1 MRRANAWTIERMFF
15 GALVKAYSMDVMEAR
30 ISEMAISNSSPNHGE
45 GSGDET
51 ESNLFDRGEVNTNF
65 SQSGIDEDI
74 ADWNED
80 DERKGIELSH
90 NLRRYTL
97 MLHCVRL
104 RGQVVV
110 YLVVAD
116 PVKWVPEEDG
126 ASHETSANFI
136 NPGIIEGHPLGTG
149 SSRYVAW
156 LDIFPELSVVHVLV
170 STDGVDGPFAL
181 CCSE

>member
-1 MRRANAWTIERMFF
+1 M
-15 GALVKAYSMDVMEAR
+15 GVDVVLD
-30 ISEMAISNSSPNHGE
+30 NSSPNHGE
-45 GSGDET
+45 GSGDEA
-51 ESNLFDRGEVNTNF
+51 EGNLFDRSKVDTSF
-65 SQSGIDEDI
+65 SQSGIDYDV

-80 DERKGIELSH
+80 DECKGIELSH
-90 NLRRYTL
+90 NLRRDTL
-97 MLHCVRL
+97 MPHCVCL

-149 SSRYVAW
+149 SSWNVAW
-156 LDIFPELSVVHVLV
+156 LDIFPKSSVVHVLV
-170 STDGVDGPFAL
+170 STDGIDGPFAL
-181 CCSE
+181 CCSEQKLDCRTE